1 METINQPSSQPT
13 NKVAAATA
21 ATAGWA
27 IIVSVGSLVLKNEFP
42 AWYDPDMIIAVSS
55 GVPTIL
61 TNGPIAASGA
71 IRIRPRRDTAT
82 AVSWDTRISMNTEI
96 GAPPQITVT
105 HGFRG

>member
-27 IIVSVGSLVLKNEFP
+27 IIVSVGSLTLKNLYP

-61 TNGPIAASGA
+61 VFLSGWFTKDK
-71 IRIRPRRDTAT
+71 PN
-82 AVSWDTRISMNTEI
+82 VVVVQS
-96 GAPPQITVT
+96 
-105 HGFRG
+105 